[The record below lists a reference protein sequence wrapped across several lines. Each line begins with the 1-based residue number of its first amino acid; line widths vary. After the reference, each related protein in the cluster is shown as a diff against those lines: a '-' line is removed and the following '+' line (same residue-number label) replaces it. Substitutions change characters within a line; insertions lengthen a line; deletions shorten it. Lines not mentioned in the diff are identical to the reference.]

1 MPKINVLPREIYE
14 LIAAGEVV
22 ERPSSAVKELLENSV
37 DAGADSITLEIK
49 AGGIKYIRITDNGC
63 GIAREDVRNAFTGHA
78 TSKITVSDDLDCVAT
93 LGFRGEALASIA
105 AVSRVEMFTRT
116 AEEEVGTHAVVEGGQ
131 FISMDDAGCPVG
143 TTIVVRDIFYN
154 VPARMK
160 FLKKDVAEANSIAAV
175 ADRLAVSHPEIAVR
189 FIRDGKQTLCSS
201 GDGKLIS
208 AVYAVYGK
216 DFADSLIPVS
226 GSNSTVKVEGY
237 VSKPL
242 NARAN
247 RNMQLFYVNGRM
259 VRTKTA
265 CAALEEA
272 FKGSIM
278 VGKFPSCVLN
288 LTMPYNFVDVNVHP
302 AKTEV
307 RFANEKEVF
316 SAVYYTVKTALEQ
329 NDRKPVQD
337 ASKIINQRVQKQLF
351 SAVEPAKQLHFQQ
364 SVPVTPK
371 PETTFVKASVE
382 DYRKPEEPA
391 IQKSVSYEFA
401 KPVAEEKT
409 PDKVAPVIYEEPA
422 SRSVVVESVSENYS
436 AVDESEPD
444 LLGGYTPPVKNE
456 VVEVKA
462 EEPQATPVIEIT
474 EEEKPQVRAVGELFS
489 TYILVEYGNELLLID
504 KHAAHERI
512 IYEQLKAQH
521 KNIPSQMLLSP
532 ITVHL
537 SREEYAAVIA
547 GIDLLADS
555 GFAVEDFGDGTVIVS
570 EYPVILEGA
579 DIAAQLTEIAGYL
592 ADNVREVTTEKLD
605 WIFHS
610 AACRAAVKAGDVTS
624 DYELQQFAERV
635 LSMPD
640 IRYCPHGRPVLAGFT
655 KRDIERL
662 FGRV

>member
-1 MPKINVLPREIYE
+1 MPKINVLSREIYE

-105 AVSRVEMFTRT
+105 AVSRVEMFTRS

-131 FISMDDAGCPVG
+131 FISIDDAGCPVG

-160 FLKKDVAEANSIAAV
+160 FLKKDVTEANSIAAV

-242 NARAN
+242 AARAN

-316 SAVYYTVKTALEQ
+316 SAVYYAVKTALEQ
-329 NDRKPVQD
+329 GDKAPAQD
-337 ASKIINQRVQKQLF
+337 VSKIINQRVQKQLF
-351 SAVEPAKQLHFQQ
+351 AAVEPAKQLHFQQ
-364 SVPVTPK
+364 NVTVAPK
-371 PETTFVKASVE
+371 PETAFTKASVE
-382 DYRKPEEPA
+382 DYKKPEEP
-391 IQKSVSYEFA
+391 IVQKSVSYGFA
-401 KPVAEEKT
+401 ESVTKEQNT
-409 PDKVAPVIYEEPA
+409 NKVAPVVYEEPA
-422 SRSVVVESVSENYS
+422 SRTVIVETVSETYS

-444 LLGGYTPPVKNE
+444 LLGGYTPSVKSQPA
-456 VVEVKA
+456 EVKTEA
-462 EEPQATPVIEIT
+462 PQIEIT

-489 TYILVEYGNELLLID
+489 TYIIVEYGNEMLLID

-512 IYEQLKAQH
+512 IYEQLKAQN
-521 KNIPSQMLLSP
+521 KNIPSQLLLSP
-532 ITVHL
+532 VTVQL
-537 SREEYAAVIA
+537 SREEYAAVIT
-547 GIDLLADS
+547 DVELLADS
-555 GFAVEDFGDGTVIVS
+555 GFAVEDFGDGTVIIN
-570 EYPVILEGA
+570 EYPAILEGA

-610 AACRAAVKAGDVTS
+610 AACRAAVKAGDVTT
-624 DYELQQFAERV
+624 DYELQRFAEKV

-640 IRYCPHGRPVLAGFT
+640 IRYCPHGRPVIAKLT
-655 KRDIERL
+655 KREIERL

>member
-37 DAGADSITLEIK
+37 DAGADSITLEIQ

-63 GIAREDVRNAFTGHA
+63 GIARDDVKNAFTGHA
-78 TSKITVSDDLDCVAT
+78 TSKISVSDDLDCVST

-116 AEEEVGTHAVVEGGQ
+116 AEEETGTHAVVEGGQ

-160 FLKKDVAEANSIAAV
+160 FLKKDVTEANSVAAV
-175 ADRLAVSHPEIAVR
+175 ADRLAVSHPHIAVR
-189 FIRDGKQTLCSS
+189 FIRDGKQTLCSA

-216 DFADSLIPVS
+216 EFADSLIPVS
-226 GSNSTVKVEGY
+226 GSNSTVKVDGY
-237 VSKPL
+237 ISKPL
-242 NARAN
+242 AARAN

-278 VGKFPSCVLN
+278 AGKFPSCVLN
-288 LTMPYNFVDVNVHP
+288 LTMPFGFVDVNVHP

-316 SAVYYTVKTALEQ
+316 SAVYYAVKTALEQ
-329 NDRKPVQD
+329 GDKAPSQD
-337 ASKIINQRVQKQLF
+337 VSKIINQRVQKQF
-351 SAVEPAKQLHFQQ
+351 FAAVEPAKQIRFNQ
-364 SVPVTPK
+364 SAAV
-371 PETTFVKASVE
+371 S
-382 DYRKPEEPA
+382 EP
-391 IQKSVSYEFA
+391 
-401 KPVAEEKT
+401 
-409 PDKVAPVIYEEPA
+409 VAPVVKQAEVKPEPVA
-422 SRSVVVESVSENYS
+422 PVARPAEVSPEPVVYTKAVESVSQPLSVESVTETYS
-436 AVDESEPD
+436 ATQESEPD
-444 LLGGYTPPVKNE
+444 LISGFSASAKVQQAEITVAQPEVTAQPEPAVEEKN
-456 VVEVKA
+456 VF
-462 EEPQATPVIEIT
+462 T
-474 EEEKPQVRAVGELFS
+474 EEETPQIRAIGEAFS
-489 TYILVEYGNELLLID
+489 TYILVECGNEMILID

-512 IYEQLKAQH
+512 IYEQLKAQN
-521 KNIPSQMLLSP
+521 KNIASQMLISP
-532 ITVHL
+532 LAVHL

-547 GIDLLADS
+547 NTDLLADS

-579 DIAAQLTEIAGYL
+579 DISAQVTEIAGYL
-592 ADNVREVTTEKLD
+592 AANSREVTTEKLD

-610 AACRAAVKAGDVTS
+610 AACRAAVKAGDTTTL
-624 DYELQQFAERV
+624 YEMQRFAEKV

-640 IRYCPHGRPVLAGFT
+640 IRYCPHGRPVIAKLT
-655 KRDIERL
+655 RRELERL

>member
-116 AEEEVGTHAVVEGGQ
+116 AEEETGTHAVVEGGQ
-131 FISMDDAGCPVG
+131 FISIDDAGCPVG

-160 FLKKDVAEANSIAAV
+160 FLKKDVIEANSVAAV

-272 FKGSIM
+272 FKGSVM

-316 SAVYYTVKTALEQ
+316 SAVYYAVKSALEQ
-329 NDRKPVQD
+329 GDKAPTQD

-351 SAVEPAKQLHFQQ
+351 AAVEPAKQLRFQQ
-364 SVPVTPK
+364 SVSVAPK
-371 PETTFVKASVE
+371 SETTFVRTSVE
-382 DYRKPEEPA
+382 DYKKTEEVKPIVNETVKTVYEKPA
-391 IQKSVSYEFA
+391 PQ
-401 KPVAEEKT
+401 T
-409 PDKVAPVIYEEPA
+409 
-422 SRSVVVESVSENYS
+422 VVESVSETYS

-444 LLGGYTPPVKNE
+444 LLGGYTPLVKPQP
-456 VVEVKA
+456 VEV
-462 EEPQATPVIEIT
+462 EVEVQQTTPEIEIT

-489 TYILVEYGNELLLID
+489 TYILVEYGNELLIID

-512 IYEQLKAQH
+512 IYEQLKAQN

-532 ITVHL
+532 IPVHL

-547 GIDLLADS
+547 DIDLLAES

-592 ADNVREVTTEKLD
+592 AENMRDITTEKLD

-610 AACRAAVKAGDVTS
+610 AACRAAVKAGDLTT

-655 KRDIERL
+655 RRDIERL

>member
-63 GIAREDVRNAFTGHA
+63 GIAREDVKNAFTGHA
-78 TSKITVSDDLDCVAT
+78 TSKISVSDDLDCVAT

-116 AEEEVGTHAVVEGGQ
+116 AEEETGTHAVVEGGQ
-131 FISMDDAGCPVG
+131 FISVDDAGCPVG

-160 FLKKDVAEANSIAAV
+160 FLKKDVTEANSVAAV

-216 DFADSLIPVS
+216 EFADSLIPVS
-226 GSNSTVKVEGY
+226 GSNSTVKVDGY

-316 SAVYYTVKTALEQ
+316 SAVYYAVKTAIEQ
-329 NDRKPVQD
+329 GDRVPVQD
-337 ASKIINQRVQKQLF
+337 ASKIINQRVQKQWF
-351 SAVEPAKQLHFQQ
+351 AAAEPAKQVHFQ
-364 SVPVTPK
+364 PVAPAPQK
-371 PETTFVKASVE
+371 PA
-382 DYRKPEEPA
+382 EPA
-391 IQKSVSYEFA
+391 VCEQPSVL
-401 KPVAEEKT
+401 
-409 PDKVAPVIYEEPA
+409 
-422 SRSVVVESVSENYS
+422 RVESPTDGYS
-436 AVDESEPD
+436 AEKDEPD
-444 LLGGYTPPVKNE
+444 LIGGFTSVKKE
-456 VVEVKA
+456 VVTA
-462 EEPQATPVIEIT
+462 EAKTKQPENKEEKIALTTEDVPQA
-474 EEEKPQVRAVGELFS
+474 RAIGEVFS
-489 TYILVEYGNELLLID
+489 TYILVEYGKELLLID

-512 IYEQLKAQH
+512 IYEQLKAQN
-521 KNIPSQMLLSP
+521 KNIASQMLISP
-532 ITVHL
+532 VAVHL
-537 SREEYAAVIA
+537 SREEYAAVTSDL
-547 GIDLLADS
+547 DLLADS
-555 GFAVEDFGDGTVIVS
+555 GFSVEDFGDGTVLVS
-570 EYPVILEGA
+570 EYPVILEGT

-592 ADNVREVTTEKLD
+592 AKNIRQVTTEKLD

-610 AACRAAVKAGDVTS
+610 AACRAAVKAGDSTS
-624 DYELQQFAERV
+624 LYEMQKFAEKV

-640 IRYCPHGRPVLAGFT
+640 IRYCPHGRPVIAKLT
-655 KRDIERL
+655 RHELERL

>member
-63 GIAREDVRNAFTGHA
+63 GIAREDVKNAFTGHA

-116 AEEEVGTHAVVEGGQ
+116 AEEETGTHAVVEGGQ
-131 FISMDDAGCPVG
+131 FISINDAGCPVG

-160 FLKKDVAEANSIAAV
+160 FLKKDVTEANSVAAV

-201 GDGKLIS
+201 GDGRLIS

-288 LTMPYNFVDVNVHP
+288 LTMPFNFVDVNVHP

-316 SAVYYTVKTALEQ
+316 SAVYYAVKTALEQ
-329 NDRKPVQD
+329 GDRIPAQD
-337 ASKIINQRVQKQLF
+337 ASKIINQRVQKQWF
-351 SAVEPAKQLHFQQ
+351 AAVEPAKQIHFQPVKSETTAQPVEPQISQ
-364 SVPVTPK
+364 SPVT
-371 PETTFVKASVE
+371 VKSEIAA
-382 DYRKPEEPA
+382 P
-391 IQKSVSYEFA
+391 
-401 KPVAEEKT
+401 PVRHES
-409 PDKVAPVIYEEPA
+409 APVLK
-422 SRSVVVESVSENYS
+422 VESPSDGYS
-436 AVDESEPD
+436 AQKDEPD
-444 LLGGYTPPVKNE
+444 LISSFIPANKEPVQ
-456 VVEVKA
+456 VEIKA
-462 EEPQATPVIEIT
+462 EEPEIK
-474 EEEKPQVRAVGELFS
+474 EEKIVLTTEDVPQPRAIGEAFG
-489 TYILVEYGNELLLID
+489 TYILVECGKELLLID

-512 IYEQLKAQH
+512 IYEQLKEQN
-521 KNIPSQMLLSP
+521 KNIPSQMLISP
-532 ITVHL
+532 VAVHL

-547 GIDLLADS
+547 ENELLSDS
-555 GFAVEDFGDGTVIVS
+555 GFSVEDFGDGTVLVS
-570 EYPVILEGA
+570 EYPAILEGA
-579 DIAAQLTEIAGYL
+579 DIAAELTEIAGYL
-592 ADNVREVTTEKLD
+592 AKNVRQVTSEKLD

-610 AACRAAVKAGDVTS
+610 AACRAAVKAGDSTTLF
-624 DYELQQFAERV
+624 EMQKFAEKV
-635 LSMPD
+635 LSMHD
-640 IRYCPHGRPVLAGFT
+640 IRYCPHGRPVIAKLT
-655 KRDIERL
+655 RHELERL

>member
-116 AEEEVGTHAVVEGGQ
+116 AEEETGTHAVVEGGQ
-131 FISMDDAGCPVG
+131 FISIDDAGCPVG

-160 FLKKDVAEANSIAAV
+160 FLKKDVTEANSVAAV

-216 DFADSLIPVS
+216 EFADSLIPVS
-226 GSNSTVKVEGY
+226 GSNSTVKVDGY

-272 FKGSIM
+272 FKGSVM

-316 SAVYYTVKTALEQ
+316 SAVYYAVKTALEQ
-329 NDRKPVQD
+329 GDKTPTQD

-351 SAVEPAKQLHFQQ
+351 AAVEPAKQLRFQQ
-364 SVPVTPK
+364 GVSVAPQ
-371 PETTFVKASVE
+371 PEKTFVKAV
-382 DYRKPEEPA
+382 DYVTTEKQVSSKP
-391 IQKSVSYEFA
+391 IV
-401 KPVAEEKT
+401 EEKVS
-409 PDKVAPVIYEEPA
+409 PKVAPVAYEEPA
-422 SRSVVVESVSENYS
+422 SRSVAVESVSESYS

-444 LLGGYTPPVKNE
+444 LLGGYTPAVKP
-456 VVEVKA
+456 VVEEVPA
-462 EEPQATPVIEIT
+462 PPEEPEKIVIT

-512 IYEQLKAQH
+512 IYEQLKAQN
-521 KNIPSQMLLSP
+521 KNIPSQMLLCP

-547 GIDLLADS
+547 DIDLLADS

-570 EYPVILEGA
+570 EYPVVLEGA

-592 ADNVREVTTEKLD
+592 ADNVRDVTTEKLD

-655 KRDIERL
+655 RRDIERL

>member
-93 LGFRGEALASIA
+93 LGFRGEALASIV

-116 AEEEVGTHAVVEGGQ
+116 ADEETGTHAVVEGGQ
-131 FISMDDAGCPVG
+131 FISIDDAGCPVG

-160 FLKKDVAEANSIAAV
+160 FLKKDVTEANSVAAV

-226 GSNSTVKVEGY
+226 GSNSTVRVDGY

-272 FKGSIM
+272 FKGSVM

-316 SAVYYTVKTALEQ
+316 SAVYYAVKSALEQ
-329 NDRKPVQD
+329 GDKTPTQD

-351 SAVEPAKQLHFQQ
+351 AAVEPAKQLRFQQ
-364 SVPVTPK
+364 GVSVAPQ
-371 PETTFVKASVE
+371 PEKTFVKN
-382 DYRKPEEPA
+382 
-391 IQKSVSYEFA
+391 VSYIAAQEQTSS
-401 KPVAEEKT
+401 KPVAEENVFQKS
-409 PDKVAPVIYEEPA
+409 VPVIYEEPA
-422 SRSVVVESVSENYS
+422 PRTVVVESVSDDYS

-444 LLGGYTPPVKNE
+444 LLGGYTPSVKPQP
-456 VVEVKA
+456 VEVKVEVSQTA
-462 EEPQATPVIEIT
+462 PEIVIT

-512 IYEQLKAQH
+512 IYEQLKAQN

-532 ITVHL
+532 IPVHL

-547 GIDLLADS
+547 DIDLLADS

-592 ADNVREVTTEKLD
+592 AENMRDVTTEKLD

-610 AACRAAVKAGDVTS
+610 AACRAAVKAGDLTT

-640 IRYCPHGRPVLAGFT
+640 IRYCPHGRPVLASFT
-655 KRDIERL
+655 RRDIERL

>member
-116 AEEEVGTHAVVEGGQ
+116 ADEETGTHAVVEGGQ
-131 FISMDDAGCPVG
+131 FISIDDAGCPVG

-160 FLKKDVAEANSIAAV
+160 FLKKDVTEANSIAAV

-226 GSNSTVKVEGY
+226 GSNSTVKVDGY

-272 FKGSIM
+272 FKGSVM

-316 SAVYYTVKTALEQ
+316 SAVYYAVKSALEQ
-329 NDRKPVQD
+329 GDKTPTQD

-351 SAVEPAKQLHFQQ
+351 AAVEPAKQLRFQQ
-364 SVPVTPK
+364 GVSVAPQ
-371 PETTFVKASVE
+371 PEKTFVKN
-382 DYRKPEEPA
+382 
-391 IQKSVSYEFA
+391 VSYIPAQEQTSL
-401 KPVAEEKT
+401 KPVAEENVFQKS
-409 PDKVAPVIYEEPA
+409 VPVIYEEPA
-422 SRSVVVESVSENYS
+422 PRTVVVESVSDDYS

-444 LLGGYTPPVKNE
+444 LLGGYTPSVKPQP
-456 VVEVKA
+456 VEVKV
-462 EEPQATPVIEIT
+462 EVPQTAPEIVIT
-474 EEEKPQVRAVGELFS
+474 EGEKLQVRAVGELFF

-512 IYEQLKAQH
+512 IYEQLKAQN

-532 ITVHL
+532 IPVHL

-547 GIDLLADS
+547 DIDLLADS
-555 GFAVEDFGDGTVIVS
+555 GFSVEDFGDGTVIVS

-592 ADNVREVTTEKLD
+592 AENIRDVTTEKLD

-610 AACRAAVKAGDVTS
+610 AACRAAVKAGDLTT

-655 KRDIERL
+655 RRDIERL

>member
-116 AEEEVGTHAVVEGGQ
+116 AEEETGTHAVVEGGQ
-131 FISMDDAGCPVG
+131 FISIDDAGCPVG

-160 FLKKDVAEANSIAAV
+160 FLKKDVTEANSVAAV

-216 DFADSLIPVS
+216 EFADSLIPVS

-272 FKGSIM
+272 FKGSVM

-316 SAVYYTVKTALEQ
+316 SAVYYAVKSALEQ
-329 NDRKPVQD
+329 GDKAPTQD

-351 SAVEPAKQLHFQQ
+351 AAVEPAKQLRFQQ
-364 SVPVTPK
+364 GVSVAPT
-371 PETTFVKASVE
+371 PETTFVRASVE
-382 DYRKPEEPA
+382 DYKKPEES
-391 IQKSVSYEFA
+391 I
-401 KPVAEEKT
+401 PVIHENV
-409 PDKVAPVIYEEPA
+409 KVAAEEPA
-422 SRSVVVESVSENYS
+422 SQNVVVESVSESYS

-444 LLGGYTPPVKNE
+444 LLGGYTPAVKPVAEE
-456 VVEVKA
+456 VPA
-462 EEPQATPVIEIT
+462 PPEEPQKIVIT

-512 IYEQLKAQH
+512 IYEQLKAQN

-532 ITVHL
+532 IPVHL

-547 GIDLLADS
+547 DIDLLADS
-555 GFAVEDFGDGTVIVS
+555 GFAIEDFGDGTVIVS
-570 EYPVILEGA
+570 EYPVILEGS

-592 ADNVREVTTEKLD
+592 ADNVRDVTTEKLD

-635 LSMPD
+635 LSTPD

-655 KRDIERL
+655 KRDIEKL

>member
-37 DAGADSITLEIK
+37 DAGADSITLEIQ

-63 GIAREDVRNAFTGHA
+63 GIAREDVKNAFTGHA
-78 TSKITVSDDLDCVAT
+78 TSKISASDDLDCVAT

-116 AEEEVGTHAVVEGGQ
+116 AEEETGTHAVVEGGR

-160 FLKKDVAEANSIAAV
+160 FLKKDVTEANSVAAV
-175 ADRLAVSHPEIAVR
+175 ADRLAVSHPHIAVR

-216 DFADSLIPVS
+216 EFADSLIPVS
-226 GSNSTVKVEGY
+226 GSNSTVKVDGY
-237 VSKPL
+237 ISKPL
-242 NARAN
+242 AARAN

-288 LTMPYNFVDVNVHP
+288 LTMPFNFVDVNVHP

-316 SAVYYTVKTALEQ
+316 SAVYYAVKTALEQ
-329 NDRKPVQD
+329 GDKAPSQD
-337 ASKIINQRVQKQLF
+337 VSKIINQRVQKQLF
-351 SAVEPAKQLHFQQ
+351 AAVEPAKQLRFQQ
-364 SVPVTPK
+364 NSATENIPVNKQEQTP
-371 PETTFVKASVE
+371 
-382 DYRKPEEPA
+382 
-391 IQKSVSYEFA
+391 VSYLHSQKNVYAATVETS
-401 KPVAEEKT
+401 AET
-409 PDKVAPVIYEEPA
+409 
-422 SRSVVVESVSENYS
+422 YS
-436 AVDESEPD
+436 AQESEPD
-444 LLGGYTPPVKNE
+444 LISGFTAANAQPEPVA
-456 VVEVKA
+456 VEQKLP
-462 EEPQATPVIEIT
+462 EPVREEIT
-474 EEEKPQVRAVGELFS
+474 VTEQEAPQIRAIGEVFS
-489 TYILVEYGNELLLID
+489 TYILVECGNEMILID

-512 IYEQLKAQH
+512 IYEQLKMQN
-521 KNIPSQMLLSP
+521 KNIASQMLISP
-532 ITVHL
+532 LAVHL
-537 SREEYAAVIA
+537 SREEYAAVVA
-547 GIDLLADS
+547 NTDLLAES
-555 GFAVEDFGDGTVIVS
+555 GFTVEDFGDGTVIVS

-579 DIAAQLTEIAGYL
+579 DISAQLTEIAGYL
-592 ADNVREVTTEKLD
+592 AANSREVTTEKLD

-610 AACRAAVKAGDVTS
+610 AACRAAVKAGDTTTH
-624 DYELQQFAERV
+624 YEMQQFAEKV

-640 IRYCPHGRPVLAGFT
+640 IRYCPHGRPVIAKLT
-655 KRDIERL
+655 RRELERL

>member
-37 DAGADSITLEIK
+37 DAGADSITLEIQ

-63 GIAREDVRNAFTGHA
+63 GIARDDVENAFTGHA
-78 TSKITVSDDLDCVAT
+78 TSKISVSDDLDCVAT

-116 AEEEVGTHAVVEGGQ
+116 AEEETGTHAVVEGGR

-160 FLKKDVAEANSIAAV
+160 FLKKDVTEANSVAAV
-175 ADRLAVSHPEIAVR
+175 ADRLAVSHPHIAVR

-216 DFADSLIPVS
+216 EFADSLIPVS
-226 GSNSTVKVEGY
+226 GSNSTVKVDGY
-237 VSKPL
+237 ISKPL
-242 NARAN
+242 AARAN

-288 LTMPYNFVDVNVHP
+288 LTMPFNFVDVNVHP

-316 SAVYYTVKTALEQ
+316 SAVYYAVKTALEQ
-329 NDRKPVQD
+329 GDKAPSQD
-337 ASKIINQRVQKQLF
+337 VSKIINQRVQKQYF
-351 SAVEPAKQLHFQQ
+351 AAVEPAKQIRFQQ
-364 SVPVTPK
+364 PATVPEPVAAPVVRQ
-371 PETTFVKASVE
+371 PEV
-382 DYRKPEEPA
+382 RPEPA
-391 IQKSVSYEFA
+391 VYTKA
-401 KPVAEEKT
+401 
-409 PDKVAPVIYEEPA
+409 
-422 SRSVVVESVSENYS
+422 VESFSQPLHVESSSEKYT
-436 AVDESEPD
+436 AVQESEPD
-444 LLGGYTPPVKNE
+444 LISGFSAPVKIQQPE
-456 VVEVKA
+456 AAARPEPAA
-462 EEPQATPVIEIT
+462 EEKIILT
-474 EEEKPQVRAVGELFS
+474 EEETPQVRAIGEVFS
-489 TYILVEYGNELLLID
+489 TYILVEYGNEMILID

-512 IYEQLKAQH
+512 IYEQLKAQN
-521 KNIPSQMLLSP
+521 KKIASQMLISP
-532 ITVHL
+532 IAVHL

-547 GIDLLADS
+547 NTDLLADS
-555 GFAVEDFGDGTVIVS
+555 GFTVEDFGDGTVIVS

-579 DIAAQLTEIAGYL
+579 DISAQLTEIAGYL
-592 ADNVREVTTEKLD
+592 AANSREVTTEKLD

-610 AACRAAVKAGDVTS
+610 AACRAAVKAGDTTTL
-624 DYELQQFAERV
+624 YEMQQFAEKV

-640 IRYCPHGRPVLAGFT
+640 IRYCPHGRPVIAKLT
-655 KRDIERL
+655 RRELERL

>member
-116 AEEEVGTHAVVEGGQ
+116 AEEETGTHAVVEGGQ
-131 FISMDDAGCPVG
+131 FISIDDAGCPVG

-160 FLKKDVAEANSIAAV
+160 FLKKDVTEANSVAAV

-226 GSNSTVKVEGY
+226 GSNSTVKVDGY

-272 FKGSIM
+272 FKGSVM

-316 SAVYYTVKTALEQ
+316 SAVYYAVKSALEQ
-329 NDRKPVQD
+329 GDKAPTQD

-351 SAVEPAKQLHFQQ
+351 AAVEPAKQLHFQQ
-364 SVPVTPK
+364 SVSVAPK

-382 DYRKPEEPA
+382 DYKKPEES
-391 IQKSVSYEFA
+391 KSVIHEPVKVTVE
-401 KPVAEEKT
+401 KPALQSVA
-409 PDKVAPVIYEEPA
+409 
-422 SRSVVVESVSENYS
+422 VESVSESYS

-444 LLGGYTPPVKNE
+444 LLGGYTSPVKPQP
-456 VVEVKA
+456 VEVKVEVQQTA
-462 EEPQATPVIEIT
+462 PEIVIT
-474 EEEKPQVRAVGELFS
+474 EEEKPSVRAVGELFS

-512 IYEQLKAQH
+512 IYEQLKAQN

-532 ITVHL
+532 IPVHL

-547 GIDLLADS
+547 DIDLLADS

-592 ADNVREVTTEKLD
+592 AENMRDVTTEKLD

-610 AACRAAVKAGDVTS
+610 AACRAAVKAGDVTT

-655 KRDIERL
+655 RRDIERL

>member
-63 GIAREDVRNAFTGHA
+63 GIAREDVKNAFTGHA
-78 TSKITVSDDLDCVAT
+78 TSKISVSDDLDCVAT
-93 LGFRGEALASIA
+93 LGFRGEALASIS

-116 AEEEVGTHAVVEGGQ
+116 AEEETGTHAVVEGGQ
-131 FISMDDAGCPVG
+131 FISVDDAGCPVG

-160 FLKKDVAEANSIAAV
+160 FLKKDVTEANSVAAV

-216 DFADSLIPVS
+216 EFADSLIPVS
-226 GSNSTVKVEGY
+226 GSNSTVKVDGY

-316 SAVYYTVKTALEQ
+316 SAVYYAVKTAIEQ
-329 NDRKPVQD
+329 GDRVPVQD
-337 ASKIINQRVQKQLF
+337 ASKIINQRVQKQWF
-351 SAVEPAKQLHFQQ
+351 AAAEPAKQVHFQ
-364 SVPVTPK
+364 PVAPAPQK
-371 PETTFVKASVE
+371 PA
-382 DYRKPEEPA
+382 EPA
-391 IQKSVSYEFA
+391 VCEQPSVL
-401 KPVAEEKT
+401 
-409 PDKVAPVIYEEPA
+409 
-422 SRSVVVESVSENYS
+422 RVESPTDGYS
-436 AVDESEPD
+436 AEKDEPD
-444 LLGGYTPPVKNE
+444 LIGGFTSVKKE
-456 VVEVKA
+456 VVTVELKTEQPENK
-462 EEPQATPVIEIT
+462 EEKIALTTEDVPQA
-474 EEEKPQVRAVGELFS
+474 RAIGEVFS
-489 TYILVEYGNELLLID
+489 TYILVEYGKELLLID

-512 IYEQLKAQH
+512 IYEQLKAQN
-521 KNIPSQMLLSP
+521 KNIASQMLISP
-532 ITVHL
+532 VAVHL
-537 SREEYAAVIA
+537 SREEYAAVTSDL
-547 GIDLLADS
+547 DLLADS
-555 GFAVEDFGDGTVIVS
+555 GFSVEDFGDGTVLVS
-570 EYPVILEGA
+570 EYPVILEGT

-592 ADNVREVTTEKLD
+592 AKNIRQVTTEKLD

-610 AACRAAVKAGDVTS
+610 AACRAAVKAGDSTS
-624 DYELQQFAERV
+624 LYEMQKFAEKV

-640 IRYCPHGRPVLAGFT
+640 IRYCPHGRPVIAKLT
-655 KRDIERL
+655 RHELERL

>member
-116 AEEEVGTHAVVEGGQ
+116 ADEETGTHAVVEGGQ
-131 FISMDDAGCPVG
+131 FISIDDAGCPVG

-160 FLKKDVAEANSIAAV
+160 FLKKDVTEANSVAAV

-226 GSNSTVKVEGY
+226 GSNSTVRVDGY

-272 FKGSIM
+272 FKGSVM

-316 SAVYYTVKTALEQ
+316 SAVYYAVKSALEQ
-329 NDRKPVQD
+329 GDKTPTQD

-351 SAVEPAKQLHFQQ
+351 AAVEPAKQLRFQQ
-364 SVPVTPK
+364 GVSVAPQ
-371 PETTFVKASVE
+371 PEKTFVKN
-382 DYRKPEEPA
+382 
-391 IQKSVSYEFA
+391 VSYIPAQEQTSS
-401 KPVAEEKT
+401 KPVAEENVFQKS
-409 PDKVAPVIYEEPA
+409 APVIYEEPA
-422 SRSVVVESVSENYS
+422 PRTVVVESVSDDYS

-444 LLGGYTPPVKNE
+444 LLGGYTPSVKPQP
-456 VVEVKA
+456 VEVKV
-462 EEPQATPVIEIT
+462 EVPQTAPEIVIT

-512 IYEQLKAQH
+512 IYEQLKAQN

-532 ITVHL
+532 IPVHL

-547 GIDLLADS
+547 DIDLLADS

-592 ADNVREVTTEKLD
+592 AENMRDVTTEKLD

-610 AACRAAVKAGDVTS
+610 AACRAAVKAGDLTT

-655 KRDIERL
+655 RRDIERL

>member
-37 DAGADSITLEIK
+37 DAGADSITLEIQ

-63 GIAREDVRNAFTGHA
+63 GIAREDVKNAFTGHA
-78 TSKITVSDDLDCVAT
+78 TSKISVSDDLDCVAT

-116 AEEEVGTHAVVEGGQ
+116 AEEEIGTHAVVEGGR
-131 FISMDDAGCPVG
+131 FIGMDDAGCPVG

-160 FLKKDVAEANSIAAV
+160 FLKKDVTEANSVAAV
-175 ADRLAVSHPEIAVR
+175 ADRLAVSHPHIAVR

-201 GDGKLIS
+201 GDGKLLS

-216 DFADSLIPVS
+216 EFADSLIPVS
-226 GSNSTVKVEGY
+226 GSNSTVKVDGY
-237 VSKPL
+237 ISKPL
-242 NARAN
+242 AARAN

-316 SAVYYTVKTALEQ
+316 SAVYYAVKNALEQ
-329 NDRKPVQD
+329 GDKAPSQD
-337 ASKIINQRVQKQLF
+337 VSKIINQRVQKQMF
-351 SAVEPAKQLHFQQ
+351 AAVEPAKQLVFQRNTVEESAPAQKQEQTPVSYMPVQETVQ
-364 SVPVTPK
+364 S
-371 PETTFVKASVE
+371 TTFNSS
-382 DYRKPEEPA
+382 DD
-391 IQKSVSYEFA
+391 S
-401 KPVAEEKT
+401 
-409 PDKVAPVIYEEPA
+409 
-422 SRSVVVESVSENYS
+422 YS
-436 AVDESEPD
+436 AQDSEPD
-444 LLGGYTPPVKNE
+444 LISGFAAPKAQPKSAAPVQE
-456 VVEVKA
+456 APAASRE
-462 EEPQATPVIEIT
+462 EIT
-474 EEEKPQVRAVGELFS
+474 LTEDETPQVRAIGEVFS
-489 TYILVEYGNELLLID
+489 TYILVECGNEMILID

-512 IYEQLKAQH
+512 IYEQLKAQN
-521 KNIPSQMLLSP
+521 KNIASQMLISP
-532 ITVHL
+532 LAVHL

-547 GIDLLADS
+547 DTELLAES

-592 ADNVREVTTEKLD
+592 SANGREVTTEKLD

-610 AACRAAVKAGDVTS
+610 AACRAAVKAGDTTTL
-624 DYELQQFAERV
+624 YEMQRFAEKV

-640 IRYCPHGRPVLAGFT
+640 IRYCPHGRPVIAKLT
-655 KRDIERL
+655 RRELERL

>member
-37 DAGADSITLEIK
+37 DAGADSITLEIQ

-63 GIAREDVRNAFTGHA
+63 GIAREDVKNAFTGHA
-78 TSKITVSDDLDCVAT
+78 TSKISASDDLDCVAT

-116 AEEEVGTHAVVEGGQ
+116 SEEETGTHAVVEGGQ
-131 FISMDDAGCPVG
+131 FISMGDAGCPVG

-160 FLKKDVAEANSIAAV
+160 FLKKDVTEANSVAAV
-175 ADRLAVSHPEIAVR
+175 ADRLAVSHPHIAVR

-237 VSKPL
+237 ISKPL
-242 NARAN
+242 AARAN

-288 LTMPYNFVDVNVHP
+288 LTMPYTFVDVNVHP

-316 SAVYYTVKTALEQ
+316 SAVYYAVKTALEQ
-329 NDRKPVQD
+329 GDKAPSQD
-337 ASKIINQRVQKQLF
+337 VSKIINQRVQKQYF
-351 SAVEPAKQLHFQQ
+351 AAVQPAKQIHFQQ
-364 SVPVTPK
+364 SAPVQAPSA
-371 PETTFVKASVE
+371 PEREQAK
-382 DYRKPEEPA
+382 
-391 IQKSVSYEFA
+391 VSYSFVQDEA
-401 KPVAEEKT
+401 
-409 PDKVAPVIYEEPA
+409 
-422 SRSVVVESVSENYS
+422 ESVFVNSAQDSYS
-436 AVDESEPD
+436 AQQSEPD
-444 LLGGYTPPVKNE
+444 LVSGYSAPVPQDEKVASQPDAQPGTGGEIILTDEETKQIRAIGE
-456 VVEVKA
+456 V
-462 EEPQATPVIEIT
+462 
-474 EEEKPQVRAVGELFS
+474 FS
-489 TYILVEYGNELLLID
+489 TYILVEYGNELILID

-512 IYEQLKAQH
+512 IYEQLKAQN
-521 KNIPSQMLLSP
+521 KNTALQML
-532 ITVHL
+532 ITPLTVQL
-537 SREEYAAVIA
+537 SREEYSAVISNL
-547 GIDLLADS
+547 DLLADS
-555 GFAVEDFGDGTVIVS
+555 GFTVEDFGNGTVIVT
-570 EYPVILEGA
+570 EYPAMLEGA
-579 DIAAQLTEIAGYL
+579 DISAQLTEIAGYL
-592 ADNVREVTTEKLD
+592 VSNSRQITTEKLD

-610 AACRAAVKAGDVTS
+610 AACRAAVKAGDTTS
-624 DYELQQFAERV
+624 LYEMQQFAEKV

-640 IRYCPHGRPVLAGFT
+640 IRYCPHGRPVVAKLT
-655 KRDIERL
+655 RRELERL